1 MSSQD
6 EFNVNR
12 FYDHLANGEVKAVKC
27 KTCKNFVMPPSSVC
41 NHCFSKELE
50 WVKLNGTGKIISFSE
65 VYVSSSTFQS
75 NTPYVVAV
83 VEMDEG
89 VRLAG
94 MVKNASRN
102 DVDVGSRVSINIERK
117 KSDKWPFWPRYYFTK
132 IYIQ

>member
-1 MSSQD
+1 M
-6 EFNVNR
+6 
-12 FYDHLANGEVKAVKC
+12 
-27 KTCKNFVMPPSSVC
+27 
-41 NHCFSKELE
+41 
-50 WVKLNGTGKIISFSE
+50 KLNGTGKIISFSE